1 MGFTIQ
7 AILGFIIGGA
17 FNPLTNN
24 AFGAFVFLYGLFV
37 AVGKCPPILLV
48 ALTELTDAF
57 VGMCDY
63 IVGEVGPGSCV
74 ILVSGESFP
83 TPIRGRTY
91 PLLISISIHLSYLAL
106 LNSP

>member
-37 AVGKCPPILLV
+37 AVGECPPVVLVTLTKLIDPSLL
-48 ALTELTDAF
+48 
-57 VGMCDY
+57 
-63 IVGEVGPGSCV
+63 
-74 ILVSGESFP
+74 
-83 TPIRGRTY
+83 
-91 PLLISISIHLSYLAL
+91 
-106 LNSP
+106 